1 MGPPPEQT
9 DRRLWKDY
17 LPEISF
23 AGGYKMLCNVI
34 KYQDSSCNRATV
46 LYISTEHLMFQKV
59 VAPKDWKLMEMS
71 KTRSRNKLK
80 SISNPSHTTKLLTVA
95 RHKVHWR
102 SALVLSPHILW
113 KSGLTSKEDHIK
125 VTCTDICHKKAFQYD
140 VHSPLN
146 NRTCFS
152 FTGHHQVSLRGPLV
166 LYRGQV
172 RKALYSEIQCIMGTT
187 VDRQTHICQNIT
199 FPQPLVGGQ

>member
-1 MGPPPEQT
+1 
-9 DRRLWKDY
+9 
-17 LPEISF
+17 
-23 AGGYKMLCNVI
+23 
-34 KYQDSSCNRATV
+34 
-46 LYISTEHLMFQKV
+46 MFQKV

-125 VTCTDICHKKAFQYD
+125 VTCTDICHKKVFQYD

-146 NRTCFS
+146 NRTCFI
-152 FTGHHQVSLRGPLV
+152 FTGHHQASLRGPLV

-172 RKALYSEIQCIMGTT
+172 WKALYSEIQCIMGTT
-187 VDRQTHICQNIT
+187 VDRQTDTHLSKHYLPATSRWRAVKILLMTARSVDHLTELEVRYSASLNTHTIT
-199 FPQPLVGGQ
+199 HSLHPSTPWQSFL